1 MCGKDQP
8 VKNKAIKTNYGLGIL
23 CSVLILLF
31 VSGCVYLRLLAFK
44 NQLKEFDRYFEVEV
58 DQHYTLHFKKPMLYS
73 KDIRYLAKIDA
84 SRKEEHSEKKSWTYV
99 FEKVVKDNQLQKE
112 KPLMFTFRFNQK
124 DKLNSIS
131 LSPIFLYIVPEDFL
145 TLSFRSLGSA
155 EVDTKKRRVYGDSEV
170 YSEQVLRPPKRD
182 KILKGLGIPGS
193 IETEND
199 QVILKY
205 TYRLV
210 GGDDLGEDQNKG
222 KADVNLNFDPETD
235 ELILM
240 KGNFAG
246 MKLSINYEKLIK
258 KSEQVREAVE

>member
-1 MCGKDQP
+1 MNKKDRFNQKRTFLANNGFGLMCS
-8 VKNKAIKTNYGLGIL
+8 LL
-23 CSVLILLF
+23 LLF
-31 VSGCVYLRLLAFK
+31 CVSGCVYLRLLTFK

-58 DQHYTLHFKKPMLYS
+58 DQHYTLHFKKPILYS

-84 SRKEEHSEKKSWTYV
+84 SRKEEHPEKKTWTYV
-99 FEKVVKDNQLQKE
+99 FQKVIEDNQVQKE
-112 KPLMFTFRFNQK
+112 KPLTFTFRFNQK

-182 KILKGLGIPGS
+182 KILKGLGIPSS
-193 IETEND
+193 IETGND
-199 QVILKY
+199 HVILKY
-205 TYRLV
+205 TYGLV
-210 GGDDLGEDQNKG
+210 GGDDLGQDQNKG
-222 KADVNLNFDPETD
+222 KADVNLKFDPETD
-235 ELILM
+235 ELIHM